1 MAANAEGVNNKKT
14 QHDFVNFGTPAIHP
28 LVVVRN
34 DEGDFTGHADNNSD
48 FHKVMTILQTRME
61 IYAVGAVSGTT
72 FTLMVVDNTLAADA
86 GNERAPTS
94 VPDLDYLQNEV
105 LAGCGVGVRIYNG
118 KIVGS
123 GISYDD
129 C

>member
-1 MAANAEGVNNKKT
+1 MANNGQGVNYKKT

-34 DEGDFTGHADNNSD
+34 DGDFSGHANNDSD
-48 FHKVMTILQTRME
+48 FHKVMAILQTRME
-61 IYAVGAVSGTT
+61 IYAVGEVSGTT

-86 GNERAPTS
+86 GNDRAPTTI
-94 VPDLDYLQNEV
+94 PDLDYLQNEV
-105 LAGCGVGVRIYNG
+105 SAGCGIGVRIYNG
-118 KIVGS
+118 KIIGS
-123 GISYDD
+123 NISYDD

>member
-1 MAANAEGVNNKKT
+1 MANNGQGVNYKKT

-34 DEGDFTGHADNNSD
+34 DEGDFTGHADNDSD
-48 FHKVMTILQTRME
+48 FHKVMAILQTRME

-72 FTLMVVDNTLAADA
+72 FTLMVVDNTLAADD

-94 VPDLDYLQNEV
+94 TPDLDFLQNEV
-105 LAGCGVGVRIYNG
+105 SNGCGIGVRIYNG
-118 KIVGS
+118 KIS
-123 GISYDD
+123 GTSINYDD